1 MPSVDCVFVAILDI
15 LDFAAKLQFATFEL
29 EKGRPIMKIL
39 ATAVSALALVLGL
52 ATSADAG
59 VRAGV
64 LHCQAGKKVGA
75 ILGSTEEAR
84 CVFTRYNGK
93 RERYVALIERAGVD
107 IGVVEHSE
115 LVWAVYAPTNLHHR
129 ALTGEYVG
137 ASADVAVGI
146 GGGANL
152 LIGGSANTI
161 SLQPLSVKVQS
172 GLAVGVG
179 AGRISLR

>member
-1 MPSVDCVFVAILDI
+1 
-15 LDFAAKLQFATFEL
+15 
-29 EKGRPIMKIL
+29 MKTL

-59 VRAGV
+59 VRAGI

-75 ILGSTEEAR
+75 ILGSSEEAR

-93 RERYVALIERAGVD
+93 RERYVAHIDRVGVD
-107 IGVVEHSE
+107 LGVVEHSE
-115 LVWAVYAPTNLHHR
+115 LVWAVYAPTTLRHH
-129 ALTGEYVG
+129 ALAGEYVG

-146 GGGANL
+146 GAGANV

-161 SLQPLSVKVQS
+161 SLQPLSVKVQT
-172 GLAVGVG
+172 GLAVGAG